1 MDEPST
7 GLDPASRKCL
17 WNVIK
22 LAKRDRAIILTSNL
36 THFHGFS
43 STIFY
48 LLVYALDILACF
60 IFDAITAQWSSLS
73 LSLSLCID

>member
-60 IFDAITAQWSSLS
+60 IFDAITARWRSLS
-73 LSLSLCID
+73 LSV